1 MMRILFILSV
11 FTSLL
16 PHSLLSQGKVDII
29 AEEEVQEAEQKRIE
43 RRQANNGKVKGYRI
57 MIGFYGT
64 RAEAEALR
72 SEAAQYF
79 ESTYG
84 VRMIYDE
91 PNFKVYVGAFTS
103 ADEADEAL
111 VVVRKKFR
119 GATRISDII
128 QRKTK
133 SQK

>member
-1 MMRILFILSV
+1 MRILFILSV

>member
-1 MMRILFILSV
+1 MRILFILSV

-57 MIGFYGT
+57 MVGFYGT